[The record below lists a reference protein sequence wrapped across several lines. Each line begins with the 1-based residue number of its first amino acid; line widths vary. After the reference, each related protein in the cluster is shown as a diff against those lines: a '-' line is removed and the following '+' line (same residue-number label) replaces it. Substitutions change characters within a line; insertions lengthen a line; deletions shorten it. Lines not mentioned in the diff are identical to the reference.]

1 MNDFIICRKLVLYHS
16 SKSVTSLNNIKF
28 ARMSCTHTSFLN
40 LIFFLYVFF
49 ASGHRYNTCVISIA
63 SGIAAA
69 SFLLMAFARAD
80 LVGFRKIYFIFMS
93 SKTSQLEIP
102 VGLMKSQNIPNA
114 FEHAL
119 MNKATSQ
126 VVNAQESIKQ
136 STHFVTDS

>member
-63 SGIAAA
+63 SGIA
-69 SFLLMAFARAD
+69 RAD

-93 SKTSQLEIP
+93 SKTSQLETP

>member
-28 ARMSCTHTSFLN
+28 ARMSCIHTSFLN

-63 SGIAAA
+63 SGIA
-69 SFLLMAFARAD
+69 RAD

-93 SKTSQLEIP
+93 SKTSQLETP

-126 VVNAQESIKQ
+126 AVNAQESIKQ

>member
-69 SFLLMAFARAD
+69 TFLLMAFARAD

-93 SKTSQLEIP
+93 SKTSQLETP
-102 VGLMKSQNIPNA
+102 VG
-114 FEHAL
+114 
-119 MNKATSQ
+119 
-126 VVNAQESIKQ
+126 
-136 STHFVTDS
+136 